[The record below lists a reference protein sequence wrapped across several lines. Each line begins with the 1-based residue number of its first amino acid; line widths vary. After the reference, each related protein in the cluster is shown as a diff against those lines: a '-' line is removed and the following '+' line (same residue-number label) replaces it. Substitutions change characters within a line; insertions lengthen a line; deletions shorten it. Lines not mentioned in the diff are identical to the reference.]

1 MVRKNKIQQIEWKFA
16 DPGVVE
22 DIPELKLRLEESRS
36 EKIKSQTISG
46 TENLISA
53 GATGSKP
60 KERE

>member
-1 MVRKNKIQQIEWKFA
+1 MIRKNNIQQIEWKFA

-22 DIPELKLRLEESRS
+22 DIPELKFRLEESRS